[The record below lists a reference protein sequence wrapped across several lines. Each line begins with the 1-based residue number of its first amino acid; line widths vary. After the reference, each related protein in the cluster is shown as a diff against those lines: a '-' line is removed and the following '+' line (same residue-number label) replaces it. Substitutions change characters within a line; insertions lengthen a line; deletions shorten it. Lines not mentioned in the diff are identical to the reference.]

1 MAFAATTSSTYIP
14 PAAPGWEIWV
24 GLAAGVIPFCIASY
38 EFGKRILIQRRCPE
52 CKGSGLVKRGRYL
65 RKCTNCGGMLPWL
78 GWKAFFAA
86 NLDPGNGGPLLQPK
100 KQTSVFYSIPPQ
112 SSVSVISNGKEEKN
126 SSSNAS
132 SNVLVSL
139 DSMNTTTTNTTD
151 NNIDS
156 PSVEEDKGIQPP
168 R

>member
-1 MAFAATTSSTYIP
+1 M
-14 PAAPGWEIWV
+14 
-24 GLAAGVIPFCIASY
+24 
-38 EFGKRILIQRRCPE
+38 
-52 CKGSGLVKRGRYL
+52 
-65 RKCTNCGGMLPWL
+65 PWL

-100 KQTSVFYSIPPQ
+100 NQRSVFYSIPPPQ
-112 SSVSVISNGKEEKN
+112 SSNNIISNGKEEAK

-139 DSMNTTTTNTTD
+139 DSMNSTNTYTTTT
-151 NNIDS
+151 NIDS